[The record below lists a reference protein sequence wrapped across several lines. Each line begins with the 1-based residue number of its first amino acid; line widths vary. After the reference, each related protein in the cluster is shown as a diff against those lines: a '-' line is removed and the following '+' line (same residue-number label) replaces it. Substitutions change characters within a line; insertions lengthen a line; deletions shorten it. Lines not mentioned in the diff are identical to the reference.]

1 MPNTE
6 QNPTCKADITSLLAG
21 PEHSIH
27 RSGLVSGGL
36 EWQPNSVGNDNLGS
50 DAVSS
55 SSYQDTS
62 MVDTDRAGGH
72 ISNIVSDNPCGTGIK
87 IRSRQMQNRP
97 VNPNFG
103 DHGIAPRRIRLQK
116 RLQVGPVCLLKQAS
130 DESEVDN
137 GLPAKLEEVRRGAV
151 TL

>member
-1 MPNTE
+1 MSNTE

-36 EWQPNSVGNDNLGS
+36 ERQLNSVGNDNLGS

-62 MVDTDRAGGH
+62 MVNTYRAGGH
-72 ISNIVSDNPCGTGIK
+72 ISNIVSDNPFGTGIK
-87 IRSRQMQNRP
+87 IRSRQKQNP
-97 VNPNFG
+97 SVNPNFG

-116 RLQVGPVCLLKQAS
+116 RLQVGPVCVLKQAS

-137 GLPAKLEEVRRGAV
+137 GLSAKVEVRRGAV